1 MNRIRLFASHISHT
15 PLHFIFR
22 DSGVAEQ
29 YGFELEVDV
38 ARVKQEGRE
47 TREMSDRA
55 PGLLS
60 GEYQF
65 VSGLHHEP
73 YVYRARGDK
82 RLVYLAQT
90 QNEWDDRMI
99 ARPEIREPK
108 QLEGRKVLTS
118 RAPCVGGNLMKV
130 LAHAGVDISKVD
142 FVISPRGAMRGPKV
156 TLEQVARGEVAAA
169 NVDMPFDL
177 QAKKLGLNVL
187 ELPSLPVIH
196 NTTICASTDFVYR
209 NEETVVAFLKALI
222 AAIHFFKTRKDKV
235 CEILS
240 AKLAPI
246 IGIQADDEIE
256 YLHEQWSRLLLI
268 KPYPHPLAVWNV
280 YDLDVAHDP
289 KINFIGPF
297 EPWDTHYL
305 RAIDDSGFIEEV
317 QKGQGQ
323 S

>member
-1 MNRIRLFASHISHT
+1 MNRIRILASHVSHT
-15 PLHFIFR
+15 PLHFTFR
-22 DSGVAEQ
+22 DSGVAER

-47 TREMSDRA
+47 TRDMADRA
-55 PGLLS
+55 PGLLK
-60 GEYQF
+60 GDYQF

-73 YVYRARGDK
+73 YVYRAKGDK

-99 ARPEIREPK
+99 ARPGITEPK
-108 QLEGRKVLTS
+108 HLEGQKVLTS

-130 LAHAGVDISKVD
+130 LTHAGVDISKVD
-142 FVISPRGAMRGPKV
+142 FVISPRGTMKGPKYA
-156 TLEQVARGEVAAA
+156 LDQVVSGEVGAA

-177 QAKKLGLNVL
+177 QARKLGLNVV

-196 NTTICASTDFVYR
+196 NTTICASTDFLQR
-209 NEETVVAFLKALI
+209 NEEAVTNFLKGLI
-222 AAIHFFKTRKDKV
+222 AAIHFFKTQKDRV

-246 IGIQADDEIE
+246 VGIQADDEIE

-280 YDLDVAHDP
+280 YDLDVAHDT
-289 KINFIGPF
+289 KVNFIGPF

-305 RAIDDSGFIEEV
+305 RAIDNSGFIEELEKTSV
-317 QKGQGQ
+317 RA
-323 S
+323 